1 MRGIGFQNNPY
12 SQAKLV
18 SCVSGEIMDVVI
30 DLRKGSPKYKNWISI
45 DIDSISKKMIF
56 IPKGFGH
63 GYLTKCDH
71 VIVNFAVD
79 NRYMKDYDISFKYND
94 PTINVQWGDIDER
107 LMSEKDLNSPL
118 FDFCNCNFD
127 YK

>member
-1 MRGIGFQNNPY
+1 
-12 SQAKLV
+12 
-18 SCVSGEIMDVVI
+18 
-30 DLRKGSPKYKNWISI
+30 
-45 DIDSISKKMIF
+45 MIF

-71 VIVNFAVD
+71 VIVNFTVD

-118 FDFCNCNFD
+118 FDFCNCFHYNHLSNPLLI
-127 YK
+127 